1 MQTKS
6 TSVGVR
12 SEYKLLMLGFGV
24 LRFAQHEGKGGEEEK
39 GRAYL
44 VGDRRR
50 QRGGGRRAADRQVV
64 AARKEDQGRGETERE
79 GKGG

>member
-1 MQTKS
+1 
-6 TSVGVR
+6 
-12 SEYKLLMLGFGV
+12 MLGFGV

-64 AARKEDQGRGETERE
+64 AARKEDQGRGETEGE
-79 GKGG
+79 GGAISYAIGLLVQSCNRGI